1 MRRGN
6 LALVAPAMVR
16 VRVCACVGD
25 KCMQPTRRCGS
36 KGPTRDV
43 PCPQRDLEAPQSCAG
58 PDATRVCVRACACV
72 CVRACECILVC
83 VCLSVWV
90 FICECMGVCVDLAL
104 VETLLYSVRVCVSVR
119 VFVSAWVCVC
129 MYECVSILRC
139 SRRSYIFT

>member
-1 MRRGN
+1 MRRGK

-58 PDATRVCVRACACV
+58 PDATRVCVRACARVCVRVSVYWCV
-72 CVRACECILVC
+72 CVFER
-83 VCLSVWV
+83 
-90 FICECMGVCVDLAL
+90 MGIYL
-104 VETLLYSVRVCVSVR
+104 
-119 VFVSAWVCVC
+119 
-129 MYECVSILRC
+129 
-139 SRRSYIFT
+139 